1 MVMCVH
7 VSMRNRQREWI
18 CGMCVFAC
26 VRMYLKGTSLKRPKQ
41 STSISTLWWRILYH
55 CDNKGSKV
63 LCAAVK
69 HCVILIVSTAG

>member
-7 VSMRNRQREWI
+7 VCTRKREN
-18 CGMCVFAC
+18 GFALCVC
-26 VRMYLKGTSLKRPKQ
+26 VYVRKRTSLKRPKQ

-63 LCAAVK
+63 LFAAVK
-69 HCVILIVSTAG
+69 HCVILQ